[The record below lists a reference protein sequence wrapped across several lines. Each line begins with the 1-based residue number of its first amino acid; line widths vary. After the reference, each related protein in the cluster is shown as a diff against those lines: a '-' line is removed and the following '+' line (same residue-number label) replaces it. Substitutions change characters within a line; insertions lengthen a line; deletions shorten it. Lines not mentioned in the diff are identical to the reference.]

1 MGSDEAE
8 PQALRQAAARAAAP
22 TVRPGFLVAGAAFN
36 FSFQLLLI
44 LVPLF
49 AAERGYSLAA
59 IGLLTAVPGLMQIPL
74 RISGGVLADVWGSAR
89 IMRVCFV
96 ASALAAVPLLG
107 PRPSLLG
114 LAVAQICNG
123 VARGAFWPA
132 AQSHAS
138 RASSDAARAIGSL
151 FTVTGI
157 GAIAALL
164 AAGALADRL
173 GYPVAFGASG
183 AAAVVSLIATWR
195 EPAPARPAGRRRL
208 GEVLAPLRRMILQR
222 PFLVAGALAF
232 AASTPNALAGTFY
245 PVFALQL
252 GFGAVLATA
261 LVAVR
266 QGGNIA
272 GSGTFTRLLR
282 RLSFPRTILITL
294 SGVALSLALVP
305 LLRDPVLYAGG
316 LALSGI
322 AGQIVN
328 VGYIWWAT
336 QNSRPEERG
345 SALAATGLWWAAAVL
360 LVPAVFGAMATHLGV
375 AATFVVWG
383 AAIAALAAG
392 LALRPE
398 LLRRQEAAATP

>member
-1 MGSDEAE
+1 MQSDAS
-8 PQALRQAAARAAAP
+8 PAAAAAAAP
-22 TVRPGFLVAGAAFN
+22 TVRAGFLVAGAAFN
-36 FSFQLLLI
+36 FSFQLLLVLI
-44 LVPLF
+44 PLF

-59 IGLLTAVPGLMQIPL
+59 IGLLTAVPGLMQVPL
-74 RISGGVLADVWGSAR
+74 RVSGGVLTDVWGSAR
-89 IMRVCFV
+89 IMRVCFL
-96 ASALAAVPLLG
+96 ASAVAAVPLLSDH
-107 PRPSLLG
+107 PSLAG
-114 LAVAQICNG
+114 LAIAQVCNG
-123 VARGAFWPA
+123 IARGAFWPA

-138 RASSDAARAIGSL
+138 RASSDSARAIGSL

-157 GAIAALL
+157 GGIAALL
-164 AAGALADRL
+164 AAGAIADRL

-183 AAAVVSLIATWR
+183 AAALVSLIATWR
-195 EPAPARPAGRRRL
+195 EPAPARPSVRRPM

-266 QGGNIA
+266 QGGMIA
-272 GSGTFTRLLR
+272 GASTFTPLLR
-282 RLSFPRTILITL
+282 RLSFPRAILI
-294 SGVALSLALVP
+294 SLAAVAVSLAVVP
-305 LLRDPVLYAGG
+305 VLRDPVLYALG

-322 AGQIVN
+322 AAQVVN

-360 LVPAVFGAMATHLGV
+360 LVPAVFGAMAAHLGV

-383 AAIAALAAG
+383 AGVAALCAG
-392 LALRPE
+392 LALRPA
-398 LLRRQEAAATP
+398 LLSRAEASAEA